1 MARDSATR
9 QAWGAVLFRRDE
21 AAPSLLNPRLGILVL
36 VAISVAL
43 GSNHVAARIAMDHGA
58 SVSAAVAVRSLCT
71 ATVLLALLTQ
81 VWKVPVRLQGRSL
94 RRALFV
100 GLLVSVQSYCLY
112 SAVRIIPVALAL
124 LVFQT
129 FPLLYM
135 LINWAAGHEK
145 LDRRALVAMPLALV
159 GLAITLDVRVEGFA
173 GRWAEIGTG
182 VLWALTAS
190 VSFATVFFLNGH
202 WLKALD
208 GRTRTFYM
216 LGVTGILVLAA
227 GLATDALVLPHD
239 GTGWTALVALTLLYG
254 GALTSLFVV
263 LPKLQGSA
271 STVALN
277 SEPIAVLG
285 IAWLVLGQ
293 AVSGTQIFGAFLTM
307 GAIAYLSLRKG

>member
-1 MARDSATR
+1 MT
-9 QAWGAVLFRRDE
+9 
-21 AAPSLLNPRLGILVL
+21 PRVGILVL
-36 VAISVAL
+36 LAVSVAL

-58 SVSAAVAVRSLCT
+58 SVSAAVAVRSLCS
-71 ATVLLALLTQ
+71 ALALLLLLRFT
-81 VWKVPVRLQGRSL
+81 WRLPVRLDGATL
-94 RRALFV
+94 RRALVV
-100 GLLVSVQSYCLY
+100 GGLVSIQSYCLY

-159 GLAITLDVRVEGFA
+159 GLAITLDVRVDGFA

-182 VLWALTAS
+182 VLWASAAS

-208 GRTRTFYM
+208 GRTRTLYM
-216 LGVTGILVLAA
+216 LGVTGALVLAA
-227 GLATDALVLPHD
+227 GLATDALVLPRD
-239 GTGWTALVALTLLYG
+239 GTGWAALVALTVLYG

-277 SEPIAVLG
+277 SEPIAVLA

-293 AVSGTQIFGAFLTM
+293 AVSATQIFGAFLTM
-307 GAIAYLSLRKG
+307 GAIAYLGLRK

>member
-1 MARDSATR
+1 MT
-9 QAWGAVLFRRDE
+9 
-21 AAPSLLNPRLGILVL
+21 PRLGILVL
-36 VAISVAL
+36 LAVSVAL

-58 SVSAAVAVRSLCT
+58 SVSAAVAVRSLCS
-71 ATVLLALLTQ
+71 ALALLLLLRFA
-81 VWKVPVRLQGRSL
+81 WKLPVRLDGATL
-94 RRALFV
+94 RRALVV
-100 GLLVSVQSYCLY
+100 GGLVSIQSYCLY

-135 LINWAAGHEK
+135 LINWAAGHET

-159 GLAITLDVRVEGFA
+159 GLAITLDVRVDGFA

-182 VLWALTAS
+182 VLWASAAS

-216 LGVTGILVLAA
+216 LGVTGVLVLAA
-227 GLATDALVLPHD
+227 GLATDALVLPRD
-239 GTGWTALVALTLLYG
+239 GIGWAALVALTVLYG

-277 SEPIAVLG
+277 SEPIAVLA

-293 AVSGTQIFGAFLTM
+293 AVSATQIAGAFLTM
-307 GAIAYLSLRKG
+307 GAIAYLSLRRP

>member
-1 MARDSATR
+1 MARDSATPGVPGR
-9 QAWGAVLFRRDE
+9 VVFRGDEGA
-21 AAPSLLNPRLGILVL
+21 PPPLNPRLGILAL

-71 ATVLLALLTQ
+71 AAVLLVLLTQ
-81 VWKVPVRLQGRSL
+81 VWKVPVRLHGGTL

-100 GLLVSVQSYCLY
+100 GLLVSVQSYSLY

-135 LINWAAGHEK
+135 LISWAAGHEK
-145 LDRRALVAMPLALV
+145 LDRRALVAMPIALA

-190 VSFATVFFLNGH
+190 VAFATVFFLNGH
-202 WLKALD
+202 WLKDLD

-216 LGVTGILVLAA
+216 LGVTGMLVLA
-227 GLATDALVLPHD
+227 GGFSSDALVLPRD
-239 GTGWTALVALTLLYG
+239 GIGWTALAALTVLYG

-293 AVSGTQIFGAFLTM
+293 AVSGMQIFGAFLTM
-307 GAIAYLSLRKG
+307 GAIAYLSLRKA